1 MLKLKTKEEYIEAIK
16 TIDTTL
22 LKLKSPIDATRIAQG
37 DDFADSLI
45 YELQNNRKYYIEQLE
60 KFN

>member
-16 TIDTTL
+16 TINKTL
-22 LKLKSPIDATRIAQG
+22 LKLKSPIDPTRVSQG
-37 DDFADSLI
+37 DHFADSLI
-45 YELQNNRKYYIEQLE
+45 YELQNNRKYYIEQLK